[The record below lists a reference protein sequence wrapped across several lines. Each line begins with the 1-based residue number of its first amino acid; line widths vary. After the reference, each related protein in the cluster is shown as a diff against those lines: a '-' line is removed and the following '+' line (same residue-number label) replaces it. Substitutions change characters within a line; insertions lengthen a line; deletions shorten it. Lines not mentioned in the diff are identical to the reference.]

1 MAGAVEELWWLL
13 VTDLNSKD
21 VFSTTQSGIL
31 SASNI
36 SEHNVAVYLFVCVCI
51 YVKFY
56 MYISLIN
63 IQDVKK
69 DKFLY

>member
-21 VFSTTQSGIL
+21 VFSITQSGIL